1 MLGGRLR
8 VVRSAMAVM
17 LALWS
22 AGCAGNEATPSSA
35 ESDLDIGNSTLG
47 SYLAARQA
55 ERDRDYTSASR
66 YIVSALERE
75 PENFDLLNRAH
86 LLLIE
91 DGKFDEAVA
100 IANRIVRLSPASPQA
115 NLTLAVA
122 DARDANFMRAQGRLA
137 ELPLSGVN
145 RVILP
150 LLNAWLEAAQERP
163 AAALNALRP
172 LGEVSGFRPLFEYH
186 AGLIADLSGRADIAE
201 GHYRRSLETEE
212 GASVRQVEAVGR
224 FYERQGRTE
233 DARAL
238 YARYQT
244 RFPESMLLAASAAR
258 VGNGAAPP
266 PLVAT
271 PKAGMAEALFNIA
284 SAFRQESGGQL
295 ALVYGRLALALTP
308 DLPLGLLLVGEVLDG
323 QGRQAEA
330 NALFNRIPRNSP
342 FSWSARL
349 RVAQN
354 LYETG
359 DVDGA
364 IRDLRAM
371 AAERTDRI
379 DALLVLGTILRT
391 KERHTE
397 AVQVYDQAI
406 ARTTPIEQRHWT
418 LFYSRA
424 ISLERSKQWARAE
437 QDFLKA
443 LELQP
448 EQPDVM
454 NYLAYSWVEQ
464 GVNYERAQKMLERA
478 VELRPNAAHIV
489 DSLGWVLYR
498 TGKIAQS
505 VPVLERA
512 VELVPDD
519 PTLLDHLGDALW
531 SVGRREEARF
541 QWRRSLQTKPGPD
554 PELKTQLERKLR
566 DGLPAVPATARG
578 I

>member
-8 VVRSAMAVM
+8 IVRPVMAAW

-22 AGCAGNEATPSSA
+22 AGCANSETSPASAAEAEPA
-35 ESDLDIGNSTLG
+35 IGRSTLG

-55 ERDRDYTSASR
+55 ERDRDYSNAAR
-66 YIVSALERE
+66 FIMAALERE

-100 IANRIVRLSPASPQA
+100 VAHRILRLSPNSPQA

-122 DARDANFMRAQGRLA
+122 DSRDRNFARAQARLS
-137 ELPLSGVN
+137 ELPLTGVN

-150 LLNAWLEAAQERP
+150 LLNAWLETAQERP

-172 LGEVSGFRPLFEYH
+172 LGEVSGFRPLYEYH
-186 AGLIADLSGRADIAE
+186 AALITDMTGRPDLAE
-201 GHYRRSLETEE
+201 GHYRKAIETEE
-212 GASVRQVEAVGR
+212 GASVRQIEAIGR
-224 FYERQGRTE
+224 FYERQNRVD

-244 RFPESMLLAASAAR
+244 RFPESMMLAAASARAA
-258 VGNGAAPP
+258 NGAPP
-266 PLVAT
+266 PALVAT
-271 PKAGMAEALFNIA
+271 PAAGMAEALFNLA
-284 SAFRQESGGQL
+284 SVFRQESGGQL

-308 DLPLGLLLVGEVLDG
+308 DVPLGLLLVGEVLDG
-323 QGRQAEA
+323 QGRRAEA
-330 NALFNRIPRNSP
+330 NELFNRIPRSSP
-342 FSWSARL
+342 LAWSARL

-354 LYETG
+354 LYEVD

-364 IRDLRAM
+364 VRDLRAM
-371 AAERTDRI
+371 ASERPDRI
-379 DALLVLGTILRT
+379 DALLVLGTILRS

-406 ARTTPIEQRHWT
+406 ARTSPVEARHWS
-418 LFYSRA
+418 LFYSRG
-424 ISLERSKQWARAE
+424 ISLERSKQWSRAE
-437 QDFLKA
+437 ADFLKA

-464 GVNYERAQKMLERA
+464 GLNYERAQKMLERA
-478 VELRPNAAHIV
+478 VELRPNAGHIV

-498 TGKIAQS
+498 TGKVAES

-531 SVGRREEARF
+531 RVGRREEARF
-541 QWRRSLQTKPGPD
+541 QWKRSLQSKPE

-566 DGLPAVPATARG
+566 DGLPPVPATARG